1 MHKPLCIENS
11 TGVSLSAIW
20 HKKYIMAVKVNMI
33 EQSQGVKFKSS
44 ALNGLRG
51 LAAFHVMVFH
61 TIHYSNFSFSIN
73 GTVRRPLFI
82 YTAIPKTT
90 SLSRR
95 RIHSIK
101 LKYFEKAKISWKTL

>member
-1 MHKPLCIENS
+1 MIHQVQFD
-11 TGVSLSAIW
+11 T
-20 HKKYIMAVKVNMI
+20 KYIPIMAVKVNMI
-33 EQSQGVKFKSS
+33 EQSQGVKFESS
-44 ALNGLRG
+44 PLNGLRG

-101 LKYFEKAKISWKTL
+101 LKYFEKAKIS